1 MNKLL
6 LSCLL
11 VTFCLNTAGCSNDM
25 TILNNNSKPSTPT
38 KVKCIN
44 KAWYKKYIP
53 CNSSVY
59 DKGHKAK
66 LLYINHTIN
75 ML

>member
-25 TILNNNSKPSTPT
+25 TILKDSYKPSIPI

-44 KAWYKKYIP
+44 KAWYKKDIP
-53 CNSSVY
+53 FNS
-59 DKGHKAK
+59 
-66 LLYINHTIN
+66 L
-75 ML
+75 

>member
-6 LSCLL
+6 LWCLL

-25 TILNNNSKPSTPT
+25 TILKDSSKPSTPT

-53 CNSSVY
+53 FDTPRLKPQV
-59 DKGHKAK
+59 
-66 LLYINHTIN
+66 LYLTV
-75 ML
+75 

>member
-6 LSCLL
+6 LWCLL

-44 KAWYKKYIP
+44 KAWYKNIYPVI
-53 CNSSVY
+53 VY

-66 LLYINHTIN
+66 LLYINPAIK